1 MSHPRFKFLCQTQS
15 FLLNDWVLINV
26 ANKKETGYGFLIP
39 NLFPFCMIPYSYKHV
54 KKMGQREPSHFI
66 TLSITSSLHCILFYH

>member
-1 MSHPRFKFLCQTQS
+1 MHQEHQKFFMSHPRFEFLCQTQS

-54 KKMGQREPSHFI
+54 KKWDSVSHPI
-66 TLSITSSLHCILFYH
+66 S

>member
-1 MSHPRFKFLCQTQS
+1 MSHPRFEFLCQTQS

-54 KKMGQREPSHFI
+54 KK
-66 TLSITSSLHCILFYH
+66 

>member
-26 ANKKETGYGFLIP
+26 ANKKETGYGFLIRLYIF
-39 NLFPFCMIPYSYKHV
+39 N
-54 KKMGQREPSHFI
+54 GW
-66 TLSITSSLHCILFYH
+66 